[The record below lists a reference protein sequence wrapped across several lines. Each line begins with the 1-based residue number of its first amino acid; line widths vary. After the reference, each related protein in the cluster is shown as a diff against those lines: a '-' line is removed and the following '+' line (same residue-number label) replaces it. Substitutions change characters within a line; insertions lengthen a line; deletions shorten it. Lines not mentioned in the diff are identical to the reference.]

1 MEKMEQK
8 TYLNNNTLEDLE
20 SIKKDIQNLNE
31 FYSKTFQNKK
41 NDNQENLKKEN
52 NENLSKQKEDKEVNP
67 STDKNV
73 EQNTILIKDS
83 RKLKEPII
91 KKEYFNNFI
100 KSETKSKSRV
110 QSNLTSFNFKN
121 LSEMLKGCGA
131 YPENAR
137 KYIYTYLLSLPNNI
151 NQFAYYSGKGIHPFY
166 RNIQNFFPIT
176 ENQMLV
182 RIQKLCSLIS
192 FWSPNIGQISYIPN
206 IIYPFAK
213 CFPGD
218 DIFVFETVISLLL
231 SVYKYFLEFYPNFPV
246 THIKL
251 IEEIIRKETC
261 NEIEKIFSNQG
272 IPLNELIWRIL
283 KYLFS
288 ESLKKDDWLSLID
301 FIITYNHHPEMIL
314 YFTASFF
321 IYSKDDFL
329 SNKNNQKNLL
339 LTLLDDKPRRQIK
352 KMFDLSLFL
361 YKKYS
366 KSLQEFVYEPYTPHD
381 SCTKY
386 KTMNHLPMEFYHTME
401 QLRNDFY
408 RGDLEI
414 DINQQLLQNE
424 DYKTILDKKYREL
437 CMRKREIEYCQK
449 DILEQ
454 EKRKNEILKW
464 ELDLISHQRNN
475 TLKKLEKKI

>member
-1 MEKMEQK
+1 MEEKEK
-8 TYLNNNTLEDLE
+8 KIYLNNTSLEDLE
-20 SIKKDIQNLNE
+20 SIKKDIQSLND
-31 FYSKTFQNKK
+31 FYSKIFQSQK
-41 NDNQENLKKEN
+41 NDIQPNINKVKNEILSKEKEDQKENPSNSNNNQE
-52 NENLSKQKEDKEVNP
+52 DK
-67 STDKNV
+67 
-73 EQNTILIKDS
+73 IIKDS
-83 RKLKEPII
+83 RQLKEPII
-91 KKEYFNNFI
+91 KQEYFTNYI
-100 KSETKSKSRV
+100 KAETKSKNIS
-110 QSNLTSFNFKN
+110 SKLTSFNYKT
-121 LSEMLKGCGA
+121 LSETFIGCGT

-137 KYIYTYLLSLPNNI
+137 KYIWIYLLSLPNNTG
-151 NQFAYYSGKGIHPFY
+151 QFTYYSGKGIHPFY
-166 RNIQNFFPIT
+166 SNIQHFFPIN

-182 RIQKLCSLIS
+182 RIQKLCSLFS
-192 FWSPNIGQISYIPN
+192 FWSPNIGQVTYLPN
-206 IIYPFAK
+206 IIFPFAK

-218 DIFVFETVISLLL
+218 DIFVFETVMALLL

-251 IEEIIRKETC
+251 VEEIIKKETS

-272 IPLNELIWRIL
+272 IPLNELIWRLL

-288 ESLKKDDWLSLID
+288 ESLKKNDWLSLVD

-329 SNKNNQKNLL
+329 SNKNNQKDLL
-339 LTLLDDKPRRQIK
+339 LTLLDNKPRRKIK

-366 KSLQEFVYEPYTPHD
+366 KSLQQFVYEPYIPHD
-381 SCTKY
+381 TCTKY
-386 KTMNHLPMEFYHTME
+386 KTMNNLPMEFYNTME

-408 RGDLEI
+408 RGDLDV
-414 DINQQLLQNE
+414 DINQQLLQND
-424 DYKTILDKKYREL
+424 DYKAILERKYREL
-437 CMRKREIEYCQK
+437 CMREREIEYCQK

-464 ELDLISHQRNN
+464 ELDLIAHQRNN
-475 TLKKLEKKI
+475 ALKQMENIK

>member
-1 MEKMEQK
+1 MDKK
-8 TYLNNNTLEDLE
+8 IYLNNTTLDDLE
-20 SIKKDIQNLNE
+20 SIKKDIQNLND
-31 FYSKTFQNKK
+31 FYSKTFIKPKIENQPNTNKGI
-41 NDNQENLKKEN
+41 D
-52 NENLSKQKEDKEVNP
+52 ENLSKEKEDQPKIAP
-67 STDKNV
+67 SNEDNETNK
-73 EQNTILIKDS
+73 IIKDS

-91 KKEYFNNFI
+91 KVDYFTNYI
-100 KSETKSKSRV
+100 KAETKSK
-110 QSNLTSFNFKN
+110 NLSLSKLSSFNFKN
-121 LSEMLKGCGA
+121 LSETFMGCGT

-137 KYIYTYLLSLPNNI
+137 KYIWIYLLSLPNNI
-151 NQFAYYSGKGIHPFY
+151 GQFTYYSGKGIHPFY
-166 RNIQNFFPIT
+166 MNIKNYFPIS

-182 RIQKLCSLIS
+182 RIQKLCSLIC
-192 FWSPNIGQISYIPN
+192 FWSPNIGQISYLPN
-206 IIYPFAK
+206 IIFPFAK

-218 DIFVFETVISLLL
+218 DIFVFETVMSLLL
-231 SVYKYFLEFYPNFPV
+231 SVYKYFFEFYPNFPI

-251 IEEIIRKETC
+251 VQEIIKKETS

-272 IPLNELIWRIL
+272 IPLNELIWRLL
-283 KYLFS
+283 KFLFS
-288 ESLKKDDWLSLID
+288 ESLKKNDWLSLID

-339 LTLLDDKPRRQIK
+339 LTLLDNKPRRQIK

-366 KSLQEFVYEPYTPHD
+366 KSLQEFVYEPYIPH
-381 SCTKY
+381 SSNTKY
-386 KTMNHLPMEFYHTME
+386 RTMTNLPMEFYNAME

-408 RGDLEI
+408 RGDLNV
-414 DINQQLLQNE
+414 DINQQLIQND
-424 DYKTILDKKYREL
+424 DYKTILERKYKEL
-437 CMRKREIEYCQK
+437 CMREREIEYCQK

-464 ELDLISHQRNN
+464 ELDLISHQRNA
-475 TLKKLEKKI
+475 TLKKMEGIK

>member
-1 MEKMEQK
+1 MEKK
-8 TYLNNNTLEDLE
+8 IYLNNTTLEDLE
-20 SIKKDIQNLNE
+20 SIKNDIKNLND
-31 FYSKTFQNKK
+31 FYSKTLKTQKNENKPIS
-41 NDNQENLKKEN
+41 NKEI
-52 NENLSKQKEDKEVNP
+52 NENLSKQKEDQQKNP
-67 STDKNV
+67 SNEKDTS
-73 EQNTILIKDS
+73 EQLKDS
-83 RKLKEPII
+83 RKLKQPII
-91 KKEYFNNFI
+91 KQEFFYNFI
-100 KSETKSKSRV
+100 KSETKSKNAP
-110 QSNLTSFNFKN
+110 QSKLTSFNFKT
-121 LSEMLKGCGA
+121 LSEMFNGCGT

-137 KYIYTYLLSLPNNI
+137 KYIWAYLLSLPNNI
-151 NQFAYYSGKGIHPFY
+151 GQFTYYSGKGIHPLYSNIKNFY
-166 RNIQNFFPIT
+166 PIN

-192 FWSPNIGQISYIPN
+192 FWSPNIGQVSYLPN
-206 IIYPFAK
+206 IIFPFAK

-218 DIFVFETVISLLL
+218 DIFVFETVMALLL
-231 SVYKYFLEFYPNFPV
+231 SVYKYFLEFYPNFPI

-251 IEEIIRKETC
+251 VEGIIKKETS
-261 NEIEKIFSNQG
+261 NEIEKIFLNQG

-288 ESLKKDDWLSLID
+288 ESLKKNDWLSLID

-321 IYSKDDFL
+321 IYSKDEFL

-339 LTLLDDKPRRQIK
+339 LTLLDNKPRRPIK

-366 KSLQEFVYEPYTPHD
+366 KTLQEFVYEPYVPHD
-381 SCTKY
+381 SCSKY
-386 KTMNHLPMEFYHTME
+386 KTMNYLPMEFYNTME

-408 RGDLEI
+408 RGDLNV
-414 DINQQLLQNE
+414 DINQQLMQND
-424 DYKTILDKKYREL
+424 DYKTILEKKYREL
-437 CMRKREIEYCQK
+437 CMREREIEYCQK

-464 ELDLISHQRNN
+464 ELDLISHQRNE
-475 TLKKLEKKI
+475 TLKKMENMK